1 MNKRPLIQLH
11 IPYMED
17 VHVSSMVVEDLLRE
31 NSWNLSKRYV
41 KTRTFRKL
49 QSTEKTGNILQITF

>member
-1 MNKRPLIQLH
+1 
-11 IPYMED
+11 MED